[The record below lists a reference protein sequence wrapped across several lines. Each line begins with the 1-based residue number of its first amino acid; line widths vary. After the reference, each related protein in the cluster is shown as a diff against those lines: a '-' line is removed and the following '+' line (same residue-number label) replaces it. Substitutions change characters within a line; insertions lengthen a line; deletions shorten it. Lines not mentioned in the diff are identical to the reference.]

1 MVEEDQ
7 CTHRST
13 TEVKKDDDKAAKH
26 AARLGDCP
34 ALPEVGE
41 PGEEHGDDDEDEH
54 EVSVFD
60 IGVVS
65 LVQVLSPIL

>member
-1 MVEEDQ
+1 MQ

-13 TEVKKDDDKAAKH
+13 TEVKKDDDKVAKH

-41 PGEEHGDDDEDEH
+41 LGEEHGDDEDEH